1 MEKLTQIIEK
11 ILQEIQWEYKLY
23 RLEDNNSFELQLQVG
38 DNTPTHIN
46 INIIDIEERF
56 YGYEIVCTKREKLPS
71 DFIPNG
77 ILLANRFNAD
87 YSHVN
92 CAIDNDG
99 TILFIGSRSIRKD
112 INRDD
117 LLFDISETVKACD
130 SNTQAMIETATC
142 SNEIDMTSTSSFELI

>member
-1 MEKLTQIIEK
+1 MEKLTQVIEK
-11 ILQEIQWEYKLY
+11 ILQEIQWDYNLY
-23 RLEDNNSFELQLQVG
+23 RLEDKNSFELKIQVG
-38 DNTPTHIN
+38 NNTPTQVN
-46 INIIDIEERF
+46 INIIDNKDIF
-56 YGYEIVCTKREKLPS
+56 FGYEIACKKKEKLPS
-71 DFIPNG
+71 NFIPNG

-92 CAIDNDG
+92 CTIDNDG
-99 TILFIGSRSIRKD
+99 TILFLGNRSIRKD

-130 SNTQAMIETATC
+130 SNAQAMIETASC